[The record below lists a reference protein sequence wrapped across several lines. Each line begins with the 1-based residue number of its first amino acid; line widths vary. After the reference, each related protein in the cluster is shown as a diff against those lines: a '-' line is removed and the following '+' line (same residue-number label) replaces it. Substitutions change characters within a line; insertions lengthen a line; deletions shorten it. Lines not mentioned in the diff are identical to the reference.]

1 MLLRILFCP
10 QGDWLVQA
18 ANSST
23 KWDDV
28 DLKEGEW
35 TEYDEKA
42 EESVGIY
49 KIRSDFKIHRP

>member
-1 MLLRILFCP
+1 MACATL

-28 DLKEGEW
+28 DLNEGEW